1 MTRPQHRKPK
11 RAKGE
16 YAPTAVR
23 VHLPLIE
30 AVRAAYPVARDWS
43 DSQVAAACIAMALRW
58 PVQRVGLEH
67 SE

>member
-11 RAKGE
+11 RPKGE

-23 VHLPLIE
+23 VHLTLIE
-30 AVRAAYPVARDWS
+30 AVRARYPVARDWS
-43 DSQVAAACIAMALRW
+43 DSQVAAACIAMALAV
-58 PVQRVGLEH
+58 PVQRTGHVH